1 MDSSI
6 QNQLTDFLRSVTGQ
20 QDLTAST
27 DLLDSGLLDSLTMMD
42 LLVFVE
48 SEFHL
53 RLEFQDIK
61 PELFKNP
68 ETIAN
73 LITNRLA
80 TRNQT
85 EAA

>member
-6 QNQLTDFLRSVTGQ
+6 QIRLIDFLRSVTGQ
-20 QDLTAST
+20 QDITAST

-48 SEFHL
+48 SEFEL
-53 RLEFQDIK
+53 RLDFQDIK
-61 PELFKNP
+61 PELFKSP
-68 ETIAN
+68 ETIAR
-73 LITNRLA
+73 LIASRLSD
-80 TRNQT
+80 QGQS

>member
-6 QNQLTDFLRSVTGQ
+6 QNQVTDFLRSVTGQ

-73 LITNRLA
+73 LIANRLA
-80 TRNQT
+80 TQNQT